1 MEEEEGVVSSWSTG
15 IAEIEL
21 PSAYKIQNYME
32 TAEATSNHGI
42 GNGLFSTVSTF
53 QRFQKTDPFYQS
65 KVVPSEAVSSLKGE
79 DSHRHN
85 NYDNNRKRKFQK
97 STDDLALEKYK
108 KVISFLFV
116 IRYLV
121 FIFLF
126 LACL

>member
-21 PSAYKIQNYME
+21 PSSYKVQNYME
-32 TAEATSNHGI
+32 TAQATSNQGF
-42 GNGLFSTVSTF
+42 GNGLFSNVSTF

-79 DSHRHN
+79 DHHHN
-85 NYDNNRKRKFQK
+85 NNYHDNRKRKFQK

-108 KVISFLFV
+108 KVTFFFFFEYFFD
-116 IRYLV
+116 YL
-121 FIFLF
+121 
-126 LACL
+126 